1 VLLHNFIRYD
11 GQPLLWDRAFRCA
24 VTIGGPAFAG
34 VLFNNTDLG
43 LLAVI
48 AALWAWMND
57 LGGALDDRLRNM
69 TASTV
74 ATVVGGALGIIAGPH
89 YWPQLFVLFIIS
101 LDIGWV
107 HNTSRALENAG
118 RCLGFAFVIV
128 TSLRLT
134 DPLLA
139 VAVLAGGGWA
149 MLVAWSD
156 YAIRRGYVAETGS
169 NVRSGLRRFFTE
181 HQPDWRFGLRYG
193 LAAAL
198 GLGLAEQLG
207 ATHAAWVTITTL
219 AVMRP
224 TESES
229 IDLVLQRAFGTLIG
243 VLAALA
249 VVSLTHNPWMLV
261 VGAMGFAFFIAPGM
275 QWQRWSGFAALTAAI
290 LVTLDLALLTEGGDR
305 PLLLERLLDTL
316 LGCAIALG
324 ATWMIFPERRPGAA
338 ADQSGARKR

>member
-1 VLLHNFIRYD
+1 MRAFGVDPADLVRYN
-11 GQPLLWDRAFRCA
+11 GQPLLWDRGFRCA
-24 VTIGGPAFAG
+24 ITIGGPAFVG
-34 VLFNNTDLG
+34 VLFNNTELG

-57 LGGALDDRLRNM
+57 LGGALDDRLLNM
-69 TASTV
+69 TASTL
-74 ATVVGGALGIIAGPH
+74 ATVVGGTLGIIAGPH

-107 HNTSRALENAG
+107 HNTSRALENAA
-118 RCLGFAFVIV
+118 RCLGFAFVV
-128 TSLRLT
+128 VASLHLT

-139 VAVLAGGGWA
+139 VAALAGGGWA
-149 MLVAWSD
+149 MLVACSD
-156 YAIRRGYVAETGS
+156 YAIRRAYVAETGS

-198 GLGLAEQLG
+198 GLGLAVELG
-207 ATHAAWVTITTL
+207 ATHTAWVTITTL

-224 TESES
+224 NESES

-243 VLAALA
+243 VLVALA
-249 VVSLTHNPWMLV
+249 VVSLTHNPWALAGSGMCLAV
-261 VGAMGFAFFIAPGM
+261 FIAPGM

-290 LVTLDLALLTEGGDR
+290 LVLLDLALLTEGGDR

-324 ATWMIFPERRPGAA
+324 ATWMIFPERRQRAA
-338 ADQSGARKR
+338 AD